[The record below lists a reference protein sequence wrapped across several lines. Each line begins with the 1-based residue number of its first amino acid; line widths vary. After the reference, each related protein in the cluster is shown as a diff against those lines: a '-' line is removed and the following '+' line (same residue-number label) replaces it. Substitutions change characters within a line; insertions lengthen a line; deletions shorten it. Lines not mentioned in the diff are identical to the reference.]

1 MDLQGS
7 SGGSLQGGGVNL
19 QGPGA
24 PSYVRPNGAFWQGAD
39 GNVYVA
45 GAAGTHSAG
54 AFDSNTANYWGSRGY
69 TQQADPNAPKV
80 ASNGTG
86 SGGSN
91 LAASN
96 ITSAAAK
103 GPVAAD
109 KSGDITVQ
117 NAGLAAADGNYNT
130 GINHINDALT
140 TLKGGYDTEA
150 KTNETNYT
158 NESNSNLNALQAG
171 KQTSL
176 VNAAQ
181 GRHGLLG
188 TLASIG
194 ALSGDS
200 INLANQA
207 VQEGANAD
215 LTGVT
220 HTFSTNQSGL
230 DTSIGTFRQE
240 DKTRRDNADVAAGN
254 ARQNE
259 LSKNDQS
266 KQNFLKN
273 LADDYTAQ
281 LNPAKAKEYSD
292 KIAAL
297 YPEIAANNVP
307 AAPLQAQSAVYTP
320 GALSTYI
327 GNNNTAVNTSAAS
340 GSAPGSLPGLQ
351 ALSGSATRK
360 QDNVSTVIR

>member
-1 MDLQGS
+1 MPTGFDNFAALGGKAVNAPANPNAGPNFADPALQKTLVDASNESGYDYTKYIPGYGS
-7 SGGSLQGGGVNL
+7 NN
-19 QGPGA
+19 
-24 PSYVRPNGAFWQGAD
+24 PSN
-39 GNVYVA
+39 N
-45 GAAGTHSAG
+45 TI
-54 AFDSNTANYWGSRGY
+54 TAN
-69 TQQADPNAPKV
+69 PNA
-80 ASNGTG
+80 T
-86 SGGSN
+86 
-91 LAASN
+91 
-96 ITSAAAK
+96 
-103 GPVAAD
+103 GPVAENKAN
-109 KSGDITVQ
+109 DITVQ
-117 NAGLAAADGNYNT
+117 NAGLAATDANYNT

>member
-1 MDLQGS
+1 MATAVPSIYWLGQDGNAYLKGAGGNS
-7 SGGSLQGGGVNL
+7 AAVTRYSSPTNTGANGFSGVNSGGGGQDV
-19 QGPGA
+19 
-24 PSYVRPNGAFWQGAD
+24 
-39 GNVYVA
+39 
-45 GAAGTHSAG
+45 
-54 AFDSNTANYWGSRGY
+54 
-69 TQQADPNAPKV
+69 QAYKVDDPNAPAAQTTNNATRQ
-80 ASNGTG
+80 ASNNTVVANPNTTG
-86 SGGSN
+86 P
-91 LAASN
+91 A
-96 ITSAAAK
+96 
-103 GPVAAD
+103 AAD

-117 NAGLAAADGNYNT
+117 NAGLAAANTNYNT